1 MPYTGAEK
9 EIVRMFFHRYSP
21 NLKQKVQ
28 VFANSKY
35 RPPGIDEFITIVNK
49 YVRDPVN
56 HVEASA
62 ARILTGTRM
71 YINQDVIT
79 LFLESTVEN
88 VIVPAQP
95 PPPAAAPPLVQPDGA
110 ILADGSIAARNKV
123 IEIVRLSPSDAV
135 SSVKTDGMSA
145 STLYGDASTGVFYHR
160 TIHSSESFYGARD
173 DDGIHKITCIYAK
186 YDDNFYLVGFAK
198 HDGTENVAGRRKP
211 TDKYKVERSLIPRL
225 SNGDTLHFR

>member
-1 MPYTGAEK
+1 MPYTRAEK
-9 EIVRMFFHRYSP
+9 EIVRTFFARYSP
-21 NLKQKVQ
+21 TIKQKVQ
-28 VFANSKY
+28 ASANSRY
-35 RPPGIDEFITIVNK
+35 RLPGLDEFIMIVNK

-56 HVEASA
+56 YVEASA

-71 YINQDVIT
+71 YINKDVIT
-79 LFLESTVEN
+79 PIFEKTVEG
-88 VIVPAQP
+88 IVPAQP
-95 PPPAAAPPLVQPDGA
+95 PPPAAKPPLEQPDGA
-110 ILADGSIAARNKV
+110 ILANGSRDAKNKV
-123 IEIVRLSPSDAV
+123 IEKVGLSPSDAV
-135 SSVKTDGMSA
+135 SSVNTGRMSA

-186 YDDNFYLVGFAK
+186 YDGKFYLVGFAK